1 MKSFDDVK
9 NKLIADGILSP
20 EQFERAD
27 ENGLYIRLDEEYT
40 INASPDTVALIK
52 NEGKPWKEKSTHT
65 HQDMFEGNTYEATC
79 QIVKMFAEK
88 YHGIFKQFKQEG
100 LREFLIMSVIVI
112 AGIIL
117 FAAYRLFA

>member
-1 MKSFDDVK
+1 MKSFDDLK

-40 INASPDTVALIK
+40 ISASPDTVALIK
-52 NEGKPWKEKSTHT
+52 NEGKPWKKKSTHT

-88 YHGIFKQFKQEG
+88 YHGIFKQEA
-100 LREFLIMSVIVI
+100 LREFSIMSIIVI